1 MTHLDEKTSTAKETP
16 KDDLPLVPLA
26 DLAVDYNP
34 NTKRIIPAVETLKL
48 TNDLFTGRDYH
59 TKPLP
64 SSKQLATTPCVESP
78 VVVEPE

>member
-48 TNDLFTGRDYH
+48 TNDLFTG
-59 TKPLP
+59 
-64 SSKQLATTPCVESP
+64 
-78 VVVEPE
+78 